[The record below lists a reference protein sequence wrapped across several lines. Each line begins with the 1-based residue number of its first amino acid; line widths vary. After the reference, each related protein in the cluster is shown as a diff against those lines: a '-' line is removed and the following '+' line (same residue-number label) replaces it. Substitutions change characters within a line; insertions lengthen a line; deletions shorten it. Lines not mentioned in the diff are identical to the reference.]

1 MSHRGRT
8 FTTLSLRC
16 LGESSK
22 IVRMKKMCVERIFQ
36 SEARRG
42 FVRQKTKLFL
52 HETIAAVAAVLRDP
66 VRALSGND
74 RLR

>member
-8 FTTLSLRC
+8 FTTLSLRS
-16 LGESSK
+16 LGEASK
-22 IVRMKKMCVERIFQ
+22 IVRMKKMCVEKVQQ
-36 SEARRG
+36 SEASYNRKPND
-42 FVRQKTKLFL
+42 FCMSN
-52 HETIAAVAAVLRDP
+52 ETIAKVSAVLRDP